1 MLYYNINT
9 LRGKMKILVPLAE
22 GFEEIE
28 ATTIIDVLRRAGL
41 KVVTAGL
48 SGITV
53 KGSSGVKIIAD
64 AELKNIN
71 SDEFA
76 VIVLPGGYPGYINL
90 AESEKVLKIIK
101 EFNSQNK
108 MVAAICGAPTVLA
121 KAGILNNRNATVYPG
136 LEKELPNPTDKKVV
150 VDGNIITSQGPG
162 TAIEF
167 ALKLVEILSGE
178 DKAKEIKE
186 QLLFKD

>member
-1 MLYYNINT
+1 M
-9 LRGKMKILVPLAE
+9 
-22 GFEEIE
+22 
-28 ATTIIDVLRRAGL
+28 
-41 KVVTAGL
+41 VTAGL

-71 SDEFA
+71 PDEFA
-76 VIVLPGGYPGYINL
+76 VIVLPGGYPGYVNL

-136 LEKELPNPTDKKVV
+136 LEKELPNPIDKKVV

-162 TAIEF
+162 TAMKF

-186 QLLFKD
+186 QLLFTP

>member
-1 MLYYNINT
+1 
-9 LRGKMKILVPLAE
+9 MKILFPLAD

-28 ATTIIDVLRRAGL
+28 ATTIIDILRRAGL

-48 SGITV
+48 TNSTV
-53 KGSSGVKIIAD
+53 KGSRGVKIIAD
-64 AELKNIN
+64 ELLDDIN
-71 SDEFA
+71 PEEFSA
-76 VIVLPGGYPGYINL
+76 IVLPGGYPGYVNL
-90 AESEKVLKIIK
+90 SESEKVLEIVK
-101 EFNSQNK
+101 EFNSRNK

-136 LEKELPNPTDKKVV
+136 LEKELPNPMHQKVV
-150 VDGNIITSQGPG
+150 VDGNIITSQGPA
-162 TAIEF
+162 TAMEF

-178 DKAKEIKE
+178 NKAQEISE

>member
-1 MLYYNINT
+1 
-9 LRGKMKILVPLAE
+9 MKILVPLAN

-28 ATTIIDVLRRAGL
+28 TMTIVDVLRRAEL

-53 KGSSGVKIIAD
+53 KGSRGVKIIAD
-64 AELKNIN
+64 KLLDDIN
-71 SDEFA
+71 PDEFA
-76 VIVLPGGYPGYINL
+76 VIVLAGGYPGYVNL
-90 AESEKVLKIIK
+90 SESEKVLEIIK

-108 MVAAICGAPTVLA
+108 TVAAICGAPTVLA
-121 KAGILNNRNATVYPG
+121 RAGILDNRNATVYPG
-136 LEKELPNPTDKKVV
+136 LEKELPNPLNKKVV
-150 VDGNIITSQGPG
+150 VDNNIITSQGPG
-162 TAIEF
+162 TAMEF

-178 DKAKEIKE
+178 NKRKEIKE

>member
-1 MLYYNINT
+1 
-9 LRGKMKILVPLAE
+9 MKILVPLAE

-28 ATTIIDVLRRAGL
+28 TMTIVDILRRAGL

-48 SGITV
+48 SDMRI
-53 KGSSGVKIIAD
+53 KGSRKVEVIAD

-71 SDEFA
+71 PEEFTA
-76 VIVLPGGYPGYINL
+76 IVLPGGYPGYLNL
-90 AESEKVLKIIK
+90 SNSEKVLEIIK

-108 MVAAICGAPTVLA
+108 TVAAICGGPTVLA
-121 KAGILNNRNATVYPG
+121 RAGILNNRNATVYPG
-136 LEKELPNPTDKKVV
+136 LEKELPNPLYQKVV
-150 VDGNIITSQGPG
+150 IDGNVITSQGPG
-162 TAIEF
+162 TAMEF
-167 ALKLVEILSGE
+167 TLKLVEILSGE

>member
-1 MLYYNINT
+1 M
-9 LRGKMKILVPLAE
+9 GEMKILVPLAE

-28 ATTIIDVLRRAGL
+28 TTTIIDVLRRGGL

-53 KGSSGVKIIAD
+53 KGSKGVKIIAD

-71 SDEFA
+71 LEELSA
-76 VIVLPGGYPGYINL
+76 IVLPGGYPGYINL
-90 AESEKVLKIIK
+90 AQSQKLQEIIK
-101 EFNSQNK
+101 KFNSQNK
-108 MVAAICGAPTVLA
+108 TVAAICGGPTVLA

-136 LEKELPNPTDKKVV
+136 LEKELPNPTDKRVV
-150 VDGNIITSQGPG
+150 VDGNVITSQGPA
-162 TAIEF
+162 TAMEF
-167 ALKLVEILSGE
+167 ALKLVEILSGK

>member
-1 MLYYNINT
+1 
-9 LRGKMKILVPLAE
+9 MKILVPLAE

-28 ATTIIDVLRRAGL
+28 TMTIVDILRRAGL

-48 SGITV
+48 SGMRI
-53 KGSSGVKIIAD
+53 KGSRKVEVIAD

-71 SDEFA
+71 PEEFA
-76 VIVLPGGYPGYINL
+76 VIVLPGGYPGYLNL
-90 AESEKVLKIIK
+90 SNSEKVLEIIK

-108 MVAAICGAPTVLA
+108 MVAAICGGPTVLA

-150 VDGNIITSQGPG
+150 IDGNVITSQGPG
-162 TAIEF
+162 TAMEF
-167 ALKLVEILSGE
+167 TLKLVEILSGE
-178 DKAKEIKE
+178 DKAKKIKE

>member
-1 MLYYNINT
+1 
-9 LRGKMKILVPLAE
+9 MKILVPLAD

-28 ATTIIDVLRRAGL
+28 ATTIIDVLRRAEL
-41 KVVTAGL
+41 KVVTAAL

-64 AELKNIN
+64 TELKNIN
-71 SDEFA
+71 PDEFA
-76 VIVLPGGYPGYINL
+76 AIVLPGGYPGYVNL
-90 AESEKVLKIIK
+90 AESEKVLEIIK

-108 MVAAICGAPTVLA
+108 TVAAICGAPTVLA
-121 KAGILNNRNATVYPG
+121 RAEILNNRNATVYPG
-136 LEKELPNPTDKKVV
+136 LEKELPNPVDKRIVI
-150 VDGNIITSQGPG
+150 DGNIITSQGPG
-162 TAIEF
+162 TTMEF

-178 DKAKEIKE
+178 NKAKELKE

>member
-1 MLYYNINT
+1 
-9 LRGKMKILVPLAE
+9 MKILVPLAE

-28 ATTIIDVLRRAGL
+28 TITIVDILRRAGL

-48 SGITV
+48 SGMRI
-53 KGSSGVKIIAD
+53 KGSRKVKVIAD

-71 SDEFA
+71 PEEFTA
-76 VIVLPGGYPGYINL
+76 IVLPGGYPGYLNL
-90 AESEKVLKIIK
+90 SNSEKVLEIIK

-108 MVAAICGAPTVLA
+108 MVAAICGGPTVLA

-150 VDGNIITSQGPG
+150 IDGNVITSQGPG
-162 TAIEF
+162 TAMEF
-167 ALKLVEILSGE
+167 TLKLVEILSGE

>member
-1 MLYYNINT
+1 M
-9 LRGKMKILVPLAE
+9 VPLAE

-71 SDEFA
+71 PDEFSA
-76 VIVLPGGYPGYINL
+76 IVLPGGYPGYVNL

-121 KAGILNNRNATVYPG
+121 RAGILNNRNATVYPG
-136 LEKELPNPTDKKVV
+136 LEKELPKSSDKRVV
-150 VDGNIITSQGPG
+150 VDNNIITSQGPG
-162 TAIEF
+162 TAMEF

>member
-1 MLYYNINT
+1 
-9 LRGKMKILVPLAE
+9 MKILVPLAN

-28 ATTIIDVLRRAGL
+28 ATTIIDILRRAEL

-53 KGSSGVKIIAD
+53 KGSKEIKIIAD
-64 AELKNIN
+64 ELLDDIN
-71 SDEFA
+71 PEEFTA
-76 VIVLPGGYPGYINL
+76 IVLPGGYPGYVNL
-90 AESEKVLKIIK
+90 AESEKLLEIIK
-101 EFNSQNK
+101 ELNSQNK

-121 KAGILNNRNATVYPG
+121 RAGILNNRNATVYPG
-136 LEKELPNPTDKKVV
+136 LEKELPNPLNKKVV

-162 TAIEF
+162 TAMEF

-186 QLLFKD
+186 QLLLTP